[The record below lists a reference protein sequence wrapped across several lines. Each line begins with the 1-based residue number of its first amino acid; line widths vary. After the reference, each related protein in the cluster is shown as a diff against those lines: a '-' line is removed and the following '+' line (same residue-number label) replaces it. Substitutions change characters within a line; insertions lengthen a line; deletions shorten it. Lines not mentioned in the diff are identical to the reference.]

1 MKTVFL
7 YVQMAISLEKQKS
20 FFPLNDVQMAPDIF
34 I

>member
-7 YVQMAISLEKQKS
+7 DVQMAIYLEKQKA
-20 FFPLNDVQMAPDIF
+20 FFPLNDVHTGKEIL